1 MPSKFCSLHSTN
13 CCLPAISHLHFF
25 SSYFPKQE
33 IFDEVREEQL
43 LPSWSY
49 ELRTVLDTLAVL
61 LAQGAEVG
69 VLEEKITEVRM
80 EDVVV
85 VPFVNPRG

>member
-1 MPSKFCSLHSTN
+1 M
-13 CCLPAISHLHFF
+13 CLRSFAAYIARIVVFLPFLTF
-25 SSYFPKQE
+25 SSYVPKQE
-33 IFDEVREEQL
+33 IFDEVSEEQL

-69 VLEEKITEVRM
+69 LLEEKITEVRM
-80 EDVVV
+80 EDAVVF
-85 VPFVNPRG
+85 PFVNPRG